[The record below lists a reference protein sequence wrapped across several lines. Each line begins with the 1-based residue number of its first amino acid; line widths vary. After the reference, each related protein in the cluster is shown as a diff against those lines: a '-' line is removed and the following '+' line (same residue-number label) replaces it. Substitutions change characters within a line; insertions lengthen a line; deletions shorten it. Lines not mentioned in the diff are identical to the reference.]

1 MATLAQTIQNAPSS
15 WSWFR
20 DFLKE
25 ELSPYPGRFGII
37 ARMTLSAT
45 LIMIICEALRV
56 PDAFQAS
63 ILALLVTRESPR
75 ATVRSSFLIAAVM
88 CVGGLYVLCS
98 AYLVISIPGVH
109 FFWIL
114 ISFFLTFYALSAI
127 NDYLTAVIFAIV
139 ISVAVPLW
147 DRYVS
152 AETNVEDTLW
162 LILSAIIAVFV
173 TSVVELVFVRRKPG
187 DDIVVPLA
195 ERLTAVE
202 AVLKDFAEKGTI
214 SAASKKMID
223 KLALRGTSLLRRLL
237 RRSEYSLH
245 YRAQMNA
252 VVSAVGRL
260 VDTSS
265 ALPENVS
272 LTAGDR
278 KRFDDLAKTLA
289 GFRGDLIRRRIPAPI
304 HFTQDDETALRMPLL
319 HEMENLAALVPAAF
333 ADYRVMGEYLPTSD
347 DSRKSKFLATDAFTN
362 TRHAKFALK
371 GCLAAGLCY
380 VVYKAIDWPGISTS
394 VTTCFL
400 TALTT
405 IGSSRQKQLLR
416 FAGAVVGGF
425 ILGMGAQI
433 FILPYI
439 DSIFGFTIL
448 IAAVTAFSAWFL
460 TCSPRLSYFGVQVA
474 LAFYLINLE
483 EFTVQTSLA
492 VARDRVVGV
501 LLGLFAMWLVFDQL
515 WGAPAGVEMRRAF
528 VLTVRSIAQYVREPL
543 PGDPKAALDRGYGL
557 REKITSDFDT
567 MRAMADGVL
576 LEFGPA
582 RPQNLAWRKRIQ
594 EWSARLRTL
603 FLTESALW
611 KYRAQLPSFQ
621 VPQDVSLAHQEFE
634 KETARTLD
642 SFADRV
648 EGKASTGEGNL
659 QESFDRL
666 KQSIDTAMTQQSP
679 EKCEVLQALLLLT
692 SRSEQIAAWLDDRI
706 PT

>member
-1 MATLAQTIQNAPSS
+1 MATVAQTIENAPSS
-15 WSWFR
+15 WGWIR

-25 ELSPYPGRFGII
+25 ELSPYPGRFGAV
-37 ARMTLSAT
+37 ARITISAT
-45 LIMIICEALRV
+45 LIMIICEALRL
-56 PDAFQAS
+56 PDAFQAA
-63 ILALLVTRESPR
+63 ILALLITRESPR
-75 ATVRSSFLIAAVM
+75 ATVRSSALIAVVM
-88 CVGGLYVLCS
+88 CVGAAYVLFS
-98 AYLVISIPGVH
+98 AYLVISFPAVH

-127 NDYLTAVIFAIV
+127 NDYLTAVIFAVV

-162 LILSAIIAVFV
+162 LVLSAIVAVLV

-187 DDIVVPLA
+187 DDIVLPVA

-202 AVLKDFAEKGTI
+202 AVLNDLAEKGTI
-214 SAASKKMID
+214 RAASKKMID

-237 RRSEYSLH
+237 RRSEYTLH

-260 VDTSS
+260 VDTAS
-265 ALPENVS
+265 ALAENVP
-272 LTAGDR
+272 LTAADH
-278 KRFDDLAKTLA
+278 KRLGDLAKSLA
-289 GFRGDLIRRRIPAPI
+289 GFRADLIRRRIPATI
-304 HFTQDDETALRMPLL
+304 HFTPDDETALRLPLL
-319 HEMENLAALVPAAF
+319 HEMEGLAALLPAAF
-333 ADYRVMGEYLPTSD
+333 ADYRIMGEYVPSPD
-347 DSRKSKFLATDAFTN
+347 DSRKSKFFATDAFTSS
-362 TRHAKFALK
+362 RHIKFALK

-380 VVYKAIDWPGISTS
+380 VIYNAIDWPGISTS

-425 ILGMGAQI
+425 IFGMGAQI
-433 FILPYI
+433 FVLPYI

-448 IAAVTAFSAWFL
+448 VAAVTAFSAWFL

-474 LAFYLINLE
+474 LAFYLINLQ
-483 EFTVQTSLA
+483 EFAVQTSLA

-515 WGAPAGVEMRRAF
+515 WGTPASVEMRRAF
-528 VLTVRSIAQYVREPL
+528 ILTVRSIAQYAREPL
-543 PGDPKAALDRGYGL
+543 SSDPKATERGFAL
-557 REKITSDFDT
+557 RENITSDFDT
-567 MRAMADGVL
+567 TRAMADAVL

-582 RPQNLAWRKRIQ
+582 RQQNLAWRKRIV

-621 VPQDVSLAHQEFE
+621 VPQDVAQAHWEFE
-634 KETARTLD
+634 KETGRTLD
-642 SFADRV
+642 GIADRV
-648 EGKASTGEGNL
+648 EGKNFTREGNL

-692 SRSEQIAAWLDDRI
+692 NRSEQITAWLDDRI